1 MSSWLAMPFCAGR
14 LQIDW
19 ALSYCG
25 NSVLRVCEA
34 QSRAGSWLHGSAC
47 FDNAKQA
54 EFTKRNGFN
63 IDQTGCEKANV
74 NAATIT
80 RQSKSNL
87 ALAFV
92 SLGRKRKRDI
102 TTFYAFCR
110 VVDDIADSAE
120 LSVMEKRVRLAN
132 WRHMLRTSAP
142 DEPLLARDV
151 RQLMQKYSL
160 SPEML
165 EEIIAGVEMDLSILR
180 YSTFKEL
187 RIYCYRVAS
196 AVGLVSIEI
205 FGYENPRCREYAIDL
220 GLALQMTN
228 IIRDVWKDFQA
239 GRVYLPQEDLA
250 RFGYSEGELAQRQYN
265 QQFLQLMQFEAARAR
280 EFFTRAA
287 AALPSED
294 RRAMAPAEILG
305 SIYRGVLRR
314 IELDKFRVF
323 EKEYALSKLEKAG
336 RITAQL
342 FKSFLNW
349 PRRASI

>member
-47 FDNAKQA
+47 FGNAKQA

-63 IDQTGCEKANV
+63 IDQAGCEKANV
-74 NAATIT
+74 SAATIT

-92 SLGRKRKRDI
+92 SLGRERKRDI
-102 TTFYAFCR
+102 TIFYAFCR
-110 VVDDIADSAE
+110 VIDDIADSAQ
-120 LSVMEKRVRLAN
+120 LSVIEKRVRLAN
-132 WRHMLRTSAP
+132 WRQMLRTSVP

-151 RQLMQKYSL
+151 RQLMHKYSL

-187 RIYCYRVAS
+187 RVYCCRVAS

-250 RFGYSEGELAQRQYN
+250 RFGYSEGELAQ
-265 QQFLQLMQFEAARAR
+265 
-280 EFFTRAA
+280 
-287 AALPSED
+287 
-294 RRAMAPAEILG
+294 
-305 SIYRGVLRR
+305 
-314 IELDKFRVF
+314 
-323 EKEYALSKLEKAG
+323 
-336 RITAQL
+336 
-342 FKSFLNW
+342 
-349 PRRASI
+349 